1 MADLEFFFDAVCPW
15 AWVTSRWVKEVEQQR
30 DYTVEWRFISLKM
43 INEHR
48 TEEWYTPNYRAAHMA
63 GLYVHR
69 VADHARLHGE
79 PSAIDSLYTAVGTA
93 FHPGQRRP
101 EINDDPVAFMREML
115 DTAGLP
121 TEWAAEAL
129 NDEHDAYVKADT
141 DLAFERTGKDVG
153 TPIITFHPGAA
164 NEASF
169 FGPVISVVPRGAEAL
184 RLWDAVEVIAT
195 TTGMAELK
203 RSNRD
208 ALQFD

>member
-48 TEEWYTPNYRAAHMA
+48 TDDWYTPNYRAAHMA

-69 VADHARLHGE
+69 VADQARLHGE
-79 PSAIDSLYTAVGTA
+79 SSAIDALYTAVGTA

-101 EINDDPVAFMREML
+101 DINADPVAFMGEML
-115 DTAGLP
+115 VGAGLP
-121 TEWAAEAL
+121 AEWAAEAL